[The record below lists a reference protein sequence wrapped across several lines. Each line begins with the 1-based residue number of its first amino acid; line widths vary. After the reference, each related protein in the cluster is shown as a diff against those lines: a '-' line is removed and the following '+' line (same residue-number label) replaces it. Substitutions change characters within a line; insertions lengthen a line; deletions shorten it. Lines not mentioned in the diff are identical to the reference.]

1 MAKPT
6 RKKST
11 HRRRR
16 RRRKHSRRGGGP
28 FSSSL
33 TKNATSLALPP
44 FEPPGGMY
52 KPGGV
57 NGLDGGYYYGVN
69 VDPSLPD
76 PISTSALFR
85 QPSGSSLIG
94 GRRRRKRRTRSRKR
108 RRTRRKHRRR
118 RRKRRTH
125 RRKHRRRRRKRRT
138 HRRRG
143 QRGGLF
149 GGAFSASG
157 SPLTALKKLMTT
169 VTPKDALDVIY
180 NSGNKVGNLYRG
192 YVGERPKISPNATV
206 QPIDQGTRTLSYQPL
221 DANTAYQNS
230 INTVNT
236 RNTPVSQSQYS

>member
-1 MAKPT
+1 MANRT
-6 RKKST
+6 RKNSK

-16 RRRKHSRRGGGP
+16 RRRRKRSCRGGGP

-69 VDPSLPD
+69 VNPSLPD

-85 QPSGSSLIG
+85 QPSGSSLTG
-94 GRRRRKRRTRSRKR
+94 GRRRRKRRTRRRKH
-108 RRTRRKHRRR
+108 RRTRRKHRS
-118 RRKRRTH
+118 KH
-125 RRKHRRRRRKRRT
+125 RRKHRKRRRKRRT

-157 SPLTALKKLMTT
+157 SPITALKQFMTT

-221 DANTAYQNS
+221 NANTAYQTS

-236 RNTPVSQSQYS
+236 RNTPVAQSQYS